1 MIEIALNP
9 VLGTVLFKPLESVL
23 FRDLNIFSTGAF
35 LLAGAFFVGF
45 QQRATSDPMGGI
57 ILTSFTVMFGMLF
70 SIFGFLAGELGIARV
85 ALELA
90 CFSWFVEY
98 AHLWVFPK
106 RKLEL

>member
-1 MIEIALNP
+1 MLSSALFMP
-9 VLGTVLFKPLESVL
+9 LDTVLFRGFTFLSQ
-23 FRDLNIFSTGAF
+23 GGF

-45 QQRATSDPMGGI
+45 QQRATSDPMGGM
-57 ILTSFTVMFGMLF
+57 ILTYFSVMFGMLF
-70 SIFGFLAGELGIARV
+70 SLFGFLAGELGIARV

-106 RKLEL
+106 RKIES